1 MSHIG
6 PTNWIVWAETVK
18 KIFAGSDHAG
28 FSLRRKLVAHL
39 RERGYEVEDVGA
51 PNAESSDY
59 PDYAVKVGRAVRD
72 APGTLGLLV
81 CGTGMGIC
89 LAANKVRG
97 VRAAPVWNVES
108 ARLAKAHN
116 DANVL
121 CLGARFTADADA
133 VAALDTWLGTT
144 FEGGRHQR
152 RIDKVKALEVEE
164 SAGMQ

>member
-1 MSHIG
+1 MNG
-6 PTNWIVWAETVK
+6 DVT

-28 FSLRRKLVAHL
+28 FALRGQVVAHL
-39 RERGYEVEDVGA
+39 RERGHDVEDLGA

-59 PDYAVKVGRAVRD
+59 PDWAAKVGHAVRD
-72 APGTLGLLV
+72 NPGTVGVLV

-97 VRAAPVWNVES
+97 IRAAPVWSVES

-116 DANVL
+116 DANIL
-121 CLGARFTADADA
+121 CLGARLTTEADALAA
-133 VAALDTWLGTT
+133 VDTWLDTA

-152 RIDKVKALEVEE
+152 RIDKVTELERAE
-164 SAGMQ
+164 AGASGRRDT